1 MKSYLIKKKKF
12 HNLFMYICLFL
23 FVPIDYIARITDELT
38 ILTLLRIAL
47 CAFTFILYIRRKKLS
62 VNILFIFFFTCL
74 LNIST
79 FLNHGSLV
87 LAVYG
92 HLYLL
97 LGICCFMEYHLERSD
112 LIILYYRYCFFWI
125 VLNIFSILLW
135 PKGLY
140 VAPGDMGTGINF
152 LLGNYNSFIKL
163 ILPALGIG
171 YFLLKKKRI
180 SFKNYLFLWFLV
192 FVTYLLVDSMT
203 SRVAVFLLAIFLL
216 LFNQH
221 IFAFGVNPV
230 VSATILT
237 VVTFIFALNPIEW
250 MQMKLAQITG
260 KSLTFSGRT
269 ILWERMVDSIQ
280 HAILLGYG
288 MQDREFLVDKF
299 QLPYAGKAH
308 NLIIQILYQTGIIG
322 LLLFSLI
329 FFAVSYC
336 LLKKTDG
343 KIERCLK
350 CVLLVISVMFCFD
363 FYSYVWIF
371 QMFLILT
378 YCVKQS
384 GSHLIAKKSKSV
396 FKENQKN
403 IVKQVKKVEN

>member
-12 HNLFMYICLFL
+12 HNLFMYSCLFL
-23 FVPIDYIARITDELT
+23 FVPIDYIARITDELI

-62 VNILFIFFFTCL
+62 VNILFIFFFSCL

-92 HLYLL
+92 HFYLL

-112 LIILYYRYCFFWI
+112 LLILYYRYCFFWI

-140 VAPGDMGTGINF
+140 MTPGNGEGTNF

-163 ILPALGIG
+163 ILPALGSG
-171 YFLLKKKRI
+171 YFLLKKNRI
-180 SFKNYLFLWFLV
+180 TLKNYLFLWFCVVITYSLV
-192 FVTYLLVDSMT
+192 NSVTSKVVL
-203 SRVAVFLLAIFLL
+203 FLLGVFLL
-216 LFNQH
+216 LFNKH
-221 IFAFGVNPV
+221 IFAWGVHPLF
-230 VSATILT
+230 SAGIMMAM
-237 VVTFIFALNPIEW
+237 TFIFALKPVEW
-250 MQMKLAQITG
+250 LQMELARLTG

-269 ILWERMVDSIQ
+269 VLWEQMVEEIRQSSI
-280 HAILLGYG
+280 LGHG
-288 MQDREFLVDKF
+288 LQSSESLIEKF
-299 QLPYAGKAH
+299 QLPYAGEAH
-308 NLIIQILYQTGIIG
+308 NLIIQILYQNGIVG
-322 LLLFSLI
+322 LLFFLLI
-329 FFAVSYC
+329 FCSVSYY
-336 LLKKTDG
+336 LLRKADG

-350 CVLLVISVMFCFD
+350 CILLVISVMFCFD
-363 FYSYVWIF
+363 FYSYVWLF

-384 GSHLIAKKSKSV
+384 GSHLPAGKKEYT
-396 FKENQKN
+396 FEENQK
-403 IVKQVKKVEN
+403 KYCRAGEKG